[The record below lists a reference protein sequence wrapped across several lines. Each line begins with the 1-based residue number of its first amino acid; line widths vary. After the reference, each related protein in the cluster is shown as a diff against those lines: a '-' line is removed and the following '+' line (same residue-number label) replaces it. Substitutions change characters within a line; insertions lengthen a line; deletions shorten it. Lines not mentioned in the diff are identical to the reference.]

1 MDQLINHWSLLK
13 SRQDKLNF
21 RNTLHRLVRGES
33 SGGSNLLEDLK
44 KLSPKKDMGE
54 DQIVREALARVD
66 AKVFKLQVMATIEAW
81 EDVE

>member
-1 MDQLINHWSLLK
+1 MDQLINQWSLLK